1 MRHMTFLKVFQLGKM
16 NHVTV
21 KKFNEGSVANET
33 QWNSKILPGKAAS
46 ELLLSQE
53 HMHW

>member
-1 MRHMTFLKVFQLGKM
+1 MKSKSTSSFIAGVMRHMTFLKVFQLGKM

-33 QWNSKILPGKAAS
+33 Q
-46 ELLLSQE
+46 
-53 HMHW
+53 